1 MKPAHAEYNRGIM
14 MCNFVFALLLSDKM
28 GVCPAPIED
37 RPDCSTE
44 CSVDHD
50 CDGELKCCQQPCG
63 RICVEPDMKG
73 KSVTFAYVNKKH
85 LFWLCRRVIESYGKR
100 SRRSRS

>member
-1 MKPAHAEYNRGIM
+1 MKLAQAEYNLGIM
-14 MCNFVFALLLSDKM
+14 TFNLACALFISDKM

-37 RPDCSTE
+37 RSDCSTE

-73 KSVTFAYVNKKH
+73 KPVNFCICNKKD
-85 LFWLCRRVIESYGKR
+85 
-100 SRRSRS
+100 

>member
-1 MKPAHAEYNRGIM
+1 MKLAQAEYNLGIM
-14 MCNFVFALLLSDKM
+14 IFNFACALFISDKM

-37 RPDCSTE
+37 RSDCSTE

-73 KSVTFAYVNKKH
+73 KPVNFCICNKKD
-85 LFWLCRRVIESYGKR
+85 
-100 SRRSRS
+100 